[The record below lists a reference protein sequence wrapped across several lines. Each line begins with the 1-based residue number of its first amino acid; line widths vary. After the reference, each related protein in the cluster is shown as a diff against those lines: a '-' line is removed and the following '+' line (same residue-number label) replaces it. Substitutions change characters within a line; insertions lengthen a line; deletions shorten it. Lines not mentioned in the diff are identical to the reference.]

1 MRPIAAVLAVVVLSS
16 VALVARGEE
25 ASVDEQITAILE
37 TEAVPTA
44 EAAPTP
50 AKEKAAEVAKP
61 QAAPG
66 KAAPCPMTTPMGE
79 PRAIMAAVADPM
91 VSGFMAVG
99 KLREM
104 AREEKTRQ
112 AAMGALES
120 VAQESPEPA
129 IRRAALFVLAEA
141 FGAQGQGDR
150 AAGCL
155 ARIGRS
161 VSAPAPMPFSVP
173 VPCPRCMGQAGP
185 LAQGPCPMPP
195 PPPAMTPPPA
205 APAPAPASDDALR
218 HKRMEAQVLEA
229 KVAQLQKVLVALQ
242 DKVKK
247 TQADTDDQ
255 TRRAQ
260 MLQAQQTRLEALSRR
275 LEQWQQRLK
284 QSEEKVKQAQDQP
297 RPQAE
302 EDEDD

>member
-1 MRPIAAVLAVVVLSS
+1 MRPIVAVLAVVILSS

-37 TEAVPTA
+37 TEAVPTGEAEA

-50 AKEKAAEVAKP
+50 AKEKAGGTGAAKP
-61 QAAPG
+61 QAAGMPTMS
-66 KAAPCPMTTPMGE
+66 CPMTPPMGG
-79 PRAIMAAVADPM
+79 PQAIMAAVADPV

-99 KLREM
+99 KLREL
-104 AREEKTRQ
+104 ARDEKTRQ

-155 ARIGRS
+155 ARIARS
-161 VSAPAPMPFSVP
+161 VSAPGPAPMPVSSP
-173 VPCPRCMGQAGP
+173 MPCPRCMAQAGP

-195 PPPAMTPPPA
+195 PPPPA
-205 APAPAPASDDALR
+205 
-218 HKRMEAQVLEA
+218 
-229 KVAQLQKVLVALQ
+229 
-242 DKVKK
+242 
-247 TQADTDDQ
+247 
-255 TRRAQ
+255 
-260 MLQAQQTRLEALSRR
+260 
-275 LEQWQQRLK
+275 
-284 QSEEKVKQAQDQP
+284 
-297 RPQAE
+297 
-302 EDEDD
+302 